1 MSTIAG
7 TVTAF
12 DGQRGDGWITS
23 EQGVKFY
30 FHCVAIGDGTR
41 SITVGAN
48 VTATRRVGL
57 LGRDEAVNV
66 YSVGI

>member
-7 TVTAF
+7 TVTSF
-12 DGQRGDGWITS
+12 DVQRGDGWITS
-23 EQGVKFY
+23 DQGVQFY

-41 SITVGAN
+41 SIQAGATVS
-48 VTATRRVGL
+48 ATRRVGL

-66 YSVGI
+66 YSVGN

>member
-1 MSTIAG
+1 MSTIVG
-7 TVTAF
+7 TVTSF
-12 DGQRGDGWITS
+12 DDHRGDGWVAS
-23 EQGVKFY
+23 DKGGLYY

-41 SITVGAN
+41 SIRVGTS

-57 LGRDEAVNV
+57 LGRDEAVNL